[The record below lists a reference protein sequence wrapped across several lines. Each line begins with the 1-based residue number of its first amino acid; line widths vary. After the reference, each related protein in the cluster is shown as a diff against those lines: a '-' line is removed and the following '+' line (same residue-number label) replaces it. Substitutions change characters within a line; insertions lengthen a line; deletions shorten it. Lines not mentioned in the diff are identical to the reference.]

1 MPRLG
6 AAIGGLM
13 WIPIAAL
20 AGALLGL
27 PLLNLTRTLIASR
40 VEAPCTSPLISEKA
54 VYGWCGL
61 NLTAFAIITSLL
73 LTQGAL
79 SVLFALLLFELMLA
93 LSAVDLLIRRI
104 PNELLLAML
113 LVFALYKTASAGW
126 ELTSSLLGALAAGAV
141 FILPSKFGL
150 NIGWGDVKYAV
161 ILGFCFG
168 LVGLLQIMLVMGVAM
183 VGHLVYLYIRKKG
196 TRKSLAAMGPY
207 ISLGAATAMVFPLL
221 ETLLNFKI

>member
-1 MPRLG
+1 
-6 AAIGGLM
+6 M

-40 VEAPCTSPLISEKA
+40 VEAPFTSPLISGKA

-61 NLTAFAIITSLL
+61 NLAAFAIITSLL
-73 LTQGAL
+73 LPQGTL
-79 SVLFALLLFELMLA
+79 SVIFALLLFELMLA

-126 ELTSSLLGALAAGAV
+126 ELTSSLLGAIAAGAV
-141 FILPSKFGL
+141 LYSLQNLGL
-150 NIGWGDVKYAV
+150 TLAGG
-161 ILGFCFG
+161 
-168 LVGLLQIMLVMGVAM
+168 MLN
-183 VGHLVYLYIRKKG
+183 
-196 TRKSLAAMGPY
+196 TP
-207 ISLGAATAMVFPLL
+207 
-221 ETLLNFKI
+221 

>member
-1 MPRLG
+1 
-6 AAIGGLM
+6 M

-40 VEAPCTSPLISEKA
+40 VEAPPASPLISGKA

-61 NLTAFAIITSLL
+61 NLSAFAIITSLL
-73 LTQGAL
+73 LPQGAL

-126 ELTSSLLGALAAGAV
+126 ALTSSLLGALAAGAV

-168 LVGLLQIMLVMGVAM
+168 LIGLLQIMLVMGVAM